1 MNIGIN
7 RTLCRRLIAE
17 AGILSTRAA
26 RRKMLAKEIEHRTPA
41 VFRKYRV
48 VNVQATVV
56 TSHPRKAHVRVIPN
70 SKRRRTARIGGYPIC
85 GVIRKATT
93 LPGTVRRRLI
103 AAILD
108 AANRNTN
115 ISNHTSNLWGAFVWA
130 NVPVAPIFG
139 PQPSHDLWYH
149 VAEVLNGATSWDDR
163 KLPAVKP

>member
-1 MNIGIN
+1 MSIRIN

-48 VNVQATVV
+48 VDVQATIVH
-56 TSHPRKAHVRVIPN
+56 SHTRKAHVRVIPN
-70 SKRRRTARIGGYPIC
+70 SKCRRTARIGDYPVC
-85 GVIRKATT
+85 GAIRKATA

-108 AANRNTN
+108 AANRNTD
-115 ISNHTSNLWGAFVWA
+115 ISRHTSNLWGAFVWA
-130 NVPVAPIFG
+130 DVPVAPIFG
-139 PQPSHDLWYH
+139 PQPLHDLWYH
-149 VAEVLNGATSWDDR
+149 VAEVLDGATSWDDW